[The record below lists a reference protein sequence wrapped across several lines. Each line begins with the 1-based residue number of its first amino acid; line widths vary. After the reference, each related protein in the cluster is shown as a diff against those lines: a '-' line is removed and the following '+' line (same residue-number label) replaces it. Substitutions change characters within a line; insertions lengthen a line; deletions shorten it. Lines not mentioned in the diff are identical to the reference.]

1 MSSWAPA
8 QVNPVLWFSAG
19 KEESA
24 PLLGLQFTVHQGI
37 LSSIRVDVNGKD
49 SCLIGNPYMDF
60 VLLRWKMKRLKW
72 RHSQWKGKEDSCE
85 CHQKQSHLLSLAP
98 GLPCFH
104 TIYHLFKKIIYL
116 FWAMLG
122 LHCCTQ
128 AFCSCCKQVIPF
140 IVCASLSLRRPLW
153 LWAPALER
161 GLSSCGAQP
170 SCSMALGSSWTRDW
184 TRIP

>member
-1 MSSWAPA
+1 MSFWAPA

-19 KEESA
+19 KEENA
-24 PLLGLQFTVHQGI
+24 PLLGLRFTVHQGI
-37 LSSIRVDVNGKD
+37 LSSIRVDVYGKD
-49 SCLIGNPYMDF
+49 SCLIGNPCMDF

-72 RHSQWKGKEDSCE
+72 QHSQWKGKEDSCE

-104 TIYHLFKKIIYL
+104 TIYHLFKKMIYL

-122 LHCCTQ
+122 LHCCAQ
-128 AFCSCCKQVIPF
+128 AFSSCCKQVIPF
-140 IVCASLSLRRPLW
+140 IVCASLSLRWPLW
-153 LWAPALER
+153 
-161 GLSSCGAQP
+161 CGHRLQSVGSVVVGHRP